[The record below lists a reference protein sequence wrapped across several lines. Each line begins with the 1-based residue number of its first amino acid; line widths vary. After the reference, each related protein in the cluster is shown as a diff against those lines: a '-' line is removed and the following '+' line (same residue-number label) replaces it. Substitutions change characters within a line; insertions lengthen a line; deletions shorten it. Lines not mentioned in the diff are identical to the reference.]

1 MEHLPKDIAIHLVE
15 IHSYAREMRDYML
28 QIRDCL
34 LAQQQKYPPLD
45 QRKRWNK
52 REVLEMLNMS
62 ESTYK
67 RNLKVKL
74 LIPMKLNGDEEYFEE
89 DLLRALEESKRRG
102 RV

>member
-1 MEHLPKDIAIHLVE
+1 MEHLPKDIAIHLIE
-15 IHSYAREMRDYML
+15 IHSYAREMRDYMA

>member
-1 MEHLPKDIAIHLVE
+1 MEKLPNDTLVYLSE
-15 IHSYAREMRDYML
+15 IQGYAREMRDYML

-34 LAQQQKYPPLD
+34 LEQQPKYPPLD

-52 REVLEMLNMS
+52 REVLELLNMS

-89 DLLRALEESKRRG
+89 DLLRALEESRRRG